1 LGTHQVSDG
10 KTPVLPN
17 RGHEVDQG
25 LNPKNVPAQAEGMDT
40 TTDDAESFKVVGK
53 HSQLVGIA
61 SSDPQVVETS
71 CPAHQLA
78 DTDMNDK
85 VAEQVQSTVE
95 NFTDPTKGTAPED
108 QMNSS
113 SENDDDD
120 HVVELAEAKDVPETT
135 VNVSAD
141 PYVSQTMI
149 SCVNVVFGFTSLSSS
164 SILCNQALNS

>member
-1 LGTHQVSDG
+1 MGTDQVSADAE
-10 KTPVLPN
+10 TPVLPN

-40 TTDDAESFKVVGK
+40 TTDDTESFKVVGK
-53 HSQLVGIA
+53 HSQLIDIA
-61 SSDPQVVETS
+61 SSDPEVQQKPAVETS
-71 CPAHQLA
+71 CLAHQLA
-78 DTDMNDK
+78 ETDTNDK

-95 NFTDPTKGTAPED
+95 DFTDPTKGTAPEN

-113 SENDDDD
+113 SEKTLLFCDDDD

-141 PYVSQTMI
+141 ASVS
-149 SCVNVVFGFTSLSSS
+149 
-164 SILCNQALNS
+164 